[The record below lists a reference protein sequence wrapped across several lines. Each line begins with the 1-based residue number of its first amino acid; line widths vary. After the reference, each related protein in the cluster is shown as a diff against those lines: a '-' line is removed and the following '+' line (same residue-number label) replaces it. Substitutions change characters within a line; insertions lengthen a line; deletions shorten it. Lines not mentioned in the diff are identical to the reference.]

1 MKRIVEGSYT
11 TANDRGL
18 WGGSPNLTY
27 TNRASDIYDKNN
39 YWVELC

>member
-11 TANDRGL
+11 TANDRVM
-18 WGGSPNLTY
+18 GGSPNLTY